1 MGSVRAPCSP
11 DSRAC
16 ALTGGGRDC
25 SNSTYTFSPV
35 TGLINKHTID
45 SIQPA
50 PHEAVFDLLRA
61 ALAKLR
67 IGAAEP
73 GGGVG
78 VGGAACRAHAKG
90 GGVGDEKGCT

>member
-1 MGSVRAPCSP
+1 MG
-11 DSRAC
+11 
-16 ALTGGGRDC
+16 GC

-35 TGLINKHTID
+35 SGLIHKHTID

-67 IGAAEP
+67 IGVAEP
-73 GGGVG
+73 GSGVG

-90 GGVGDEKGCT
+90 DGMGDEKGCT